1 MTQNFYEILGVDK
14 NATEEE
20 VKKGYKKKALQTHPD
35 KLPANAT
42 AEAKRQAEEQFRL
55 VSNAYEVLRDQ
66 GNRQACTALSVILF
80 LVNPN
85 SLKLYDLHGVWPPP
99 QAGRSSNRGPSASTP
114 FPPDQWPFNGQQPFF
129 GDQRSNAQYT
139 DPFMFF
145 DSIFR
150 DVFPAMHHGHFSH
163 NHQHDHH
170 HDPTFSFHTGP
181 HHRHRHISSLGR
193 GNAPGMFGDAFMN
206 DPFFN
211 NANAASNPFG
221 PGFPFGNMFPSVV
234 GGMSSSASTTFTN
247 SGNRR
252 GRWMSESRSTVISN
266 GQKTSTWERLD
277 QEVEESTSLVPIQM
291 EGRRIT
297 STGLNSSPSSLQR
310 RQNDSLTLGL
320 IARPHIA
327 LRLLLKN
334 GDPVNELAPLKVML
348 SKLDLGLVNNA
359 KPR

>member
-1 MTQNFYEILGVDK
+1 M
-14 NATEEE
+14 
-20 VKKGYKKKALQTHPD
+20 KKGYKKKALQTHPD

-66 GNRQACTALSVILF
+66 GNRQ
-80 LVNPN
+80 
-85 SLKLYDLHGVWPPP
+85 LYDLHGVWPPP

-277 QEVEESTSLVPIQM
+277 QEGRKHVTRTYPDGRETYHINGVEQQPQLASAPTERLVDTWSYRSAPHSPPSPPEERRPSKRTRTTESNAQQAGLGAREQRKGEGEIQP
-291 EGRRIT
+291 EAGQ
-297 STGLNSSPSSLQR
+297 GKQP
-310 RQNDSLTLGL
+310 
-320 IARPHIA
+320 
-327 LRLLLKN
+327 
-334 GDPVNELAPLKVML
+334 
-348 SKLDLGLVNNA
+348 A
-359 KPR
+359 KKSWWKWL